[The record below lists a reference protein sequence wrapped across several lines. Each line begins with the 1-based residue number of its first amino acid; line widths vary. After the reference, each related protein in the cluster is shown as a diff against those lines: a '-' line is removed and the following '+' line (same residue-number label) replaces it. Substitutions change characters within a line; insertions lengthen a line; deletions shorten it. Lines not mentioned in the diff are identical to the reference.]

1 LKLWDNRIVDELP
14 DAGRH
19 VRLRPVTLDDAE
31 LLELWQSS
39 EYRGEFNDFG
49 IPMWPVRERIQEN
62 GLITARG
69 GTLMVESVADRMPIG
84 TVSWRE
90 VRYGPTPE
98 SQAWNIGISLVPE
111 ARGRGFGSEAQRI
124 LAAHLFAT
132 TPVIRIEAGT
142 DVDNIAEQR
151 ALERAGFIKEGVLR
165 QAQYRPGGWHDMVI
179 YSRVRAIS

>member
-1 LKLWDNRIVDELP
+1 VGIAEEPP
-14 DAGRH
+14 DGGHR

-31 LLELWQSS
+31 LLELWQST

-49 IPMWPVRERIQEN
+49 MPRWPVRELIQQE
-62 GLITARG
+62 GLINQRG
-69 GTLMVESVADRMPIG
+69 GTLMVESVADREPIG

-98 SQAWNIGISLVPE
+98 SVAWNIGIGLVPD

-132 TPVIRIEAGT
+132 TPVMRIEAGT
-142 DVDNIAEQR
+142 DVDNVAEQH
-151 ALERAGFIKEGVLR
+151 ALEKAGFVKEGVLR
-165 QAQYRPGGWHDMVI
+165 RAQYRPGGWHDLVI
-179 YSRVRAIS
+179 YSCIRAAS

>member
-1 LKLWDNRIVDELP
+1 MGTVNDPPEGGHR
-14 DAGRH
+14 

-31 LLELWQSS
+31 LLELWQST

-49 IPMWPVRERIQEN
+49 MPRWPVKERLQES
-62 GLITARG
+62 GLIDAQG
-69 GTLMVESVADRMPIG
+69 GTMVVESVADRMPIG
-84 TVSWRE
+84 TVSWRQ

-98 SQAWNIGISLVPE
+98 SIAWNIGISLIPE
-111 ARGRGFGSEAQRI
+111 ARGRGLGSEAQRM

-151 ALERAGFIKEGVLR
+151 ALEKAGFQKEGVLR
-165 QAQYRPGGWHDMVI
+165 RAQHRHRGWHDLVI
-179 YSRVRAIS
+179 YSCVRATP